1 MERISRKAAEARV
14 LDLDGREHPLRSLWA
29 RRAAVLLFVR
39 HFGCREQAARLYREK
54 GTIRALGAELV
65 IIGNTV
71 PCFARAF
78 REDLAITTPIYVD
91 PSMASYRLLD
101 IRCLREALLSG
112 GSLKHKLSALYG
124 GFREAQTK
132 RDRSQL
138 GGVLVVRQDG
148 AVVYRH
154 LSESADDHPA
164 IEEVLAALATEI
176 RRIASSGRAARSRRS
191 HARYGRARRRGACAR
206 CR

>member
-1 MERISRKAAEARV
+1 MTGMERISRKAAEARV

-39 HFGCREQAARLYREK
+39 HFGCREQAARLYRQK

-101 IRCLREALLSG
+101 IRRLREALLSG
-112 GSLKHKLSALYG
+112 GSLKHKLSALCG
-124 GFREAQTK
+124 GFRQVQTR

-154 LSESADDHPA
+154 LSEGADDHPA
-164 IEEVLAALATEI
+164 LEEILAALAPRTSDEAQ
-176 RRIASSGRAARSRRS
+176 ASL
-191 HARYGRARRRGACAR
+191 
-206 CR
+206 